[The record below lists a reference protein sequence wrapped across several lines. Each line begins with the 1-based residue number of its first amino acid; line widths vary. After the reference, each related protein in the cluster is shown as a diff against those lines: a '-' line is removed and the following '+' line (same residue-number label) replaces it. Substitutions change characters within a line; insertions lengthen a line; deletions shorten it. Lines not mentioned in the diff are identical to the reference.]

1 MKQQIIL
8 SGLGGQGVLF
18 ATRILAETAL
28 ETGLDVLTSETHGM
42 AMRGGTVISH
52 IKVGGYPS
60 PLIRLGQADLGLFLH
75 EAGLD
80 VHRGYLKKDGVLVC
94 NRPEPGEGLHVP
106 ATELARTEG
115 NPQLANLILLGFAL
129 ERRVLFC
136 RFNQA
141 EAVVRRLSP
150 SRQVDQNLRGLDIGR
165 RSAAGDGSGGRN
177 PG

>member
-18 ATRILAETAL
+18 ATRIVAEAAL

-60 PLIRLGQADLGLFLH
+60 PLIRHGQADTGLFLH

-80 VHRGYLKKDGVLVC
+80 VHRGYMRQGGVLVC
-94 NRPEPGEGLHVP
+94 NRREPGEGLSIP
-106 ATELARTEG
+106 ATELARKEG
-115 NPQLANLILLGFAL
+115 DPQLANLILLGFAV
-129 ERRVLFC
+129 ERRILFC
-136 RFNQA
+136 HGALA

-150 SRQVDQNLRGLDIGR
+150 ARQMAQNLRGLEIGR
-165 RSAAGDGSGGRN
+165 RHADS
-177 PG
+177 